1 MSGRKTRA
9 RRPARGARQARGRRA
24 RPWWLLPLVGLVLLG
39 FLSLRVWPK
48 RRPVEAGLH
57 PAVRLSAEEA
67 YKTGLTLGGEGH
79 HLEALPYY
87 ASAVRQAPDSW
98 TVRQSYSSALHNS
111 ALETRLHLGKA
122 EPVTRSSVERIAMVN
137 VSMRESRI
145 ADSLAQQPAD
155 HAVIAFQRGQALHS
169 FGLVDDAL
177 VEFRRAEALYP
188 SSPVI
193 AAAVRD
199 AERRLASG
207 GPGE

>member
-1 MSGRKTRA
+1 
-9 RRPARGARQARGRRA
+9 
-24 RPWWLLPLVGLVLLG
+24 
-39 FLSLRVWPK
+39 
-48 RRPVEAGLH
+48 
-57 PAVRLSAEEA
+57 
-67 YKTGLTLGGEGH
+67 
-79 HLEALPYY
+79 
-87 ASAVRQAPDSW
+87 VRQAPNSW
-98 TVRQSYSSALHNS
+98 TARQSYASALYNS

-137 VSMRESRI
+137 ASMRESGI
-145 ADSLAQQPAD
+145 ADSLARQEAD
-155 HAVIAFQRGQALHS
+155 RAIIAFQRGQALHS

>member
-9 RRPARGARQARGRRA
+9 RRPARGARQARGG
-24 RPWWLLPLVGLVLLG
+24 RPRSWWLLPLVGLVLLG
-39 FLSLRVWPK
+39 YVSLRVWPK
-48 RRPVEAGLH
+48 RRPVEAGQH

-67 YKTGLTLGGEGH
+67 YKTALTLGGQGH

-98 TVRQSYSSALHNS
+98 NARQSYASALHNS
-111 ALETRLHLGKA
+111 AIETRLHLGYV
-122 EPVTRSSVERIAMVN
+122 EPVTRSSVERIAMVTAA
-137 VSMRESRI
+137 MRESRI

-193 AAAVRD
+193 AAAVRG